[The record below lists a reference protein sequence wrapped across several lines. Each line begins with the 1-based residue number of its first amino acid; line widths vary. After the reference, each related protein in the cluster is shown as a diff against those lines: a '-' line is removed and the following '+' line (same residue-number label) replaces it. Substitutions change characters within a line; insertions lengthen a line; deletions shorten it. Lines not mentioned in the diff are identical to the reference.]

1 MSINYNIYGIEEVW
15 RNAHY
20 TPNVEN
26 KNKKAGFTYVN
37 DNELNV
43 VGSYLRV
50 GVWGGHLSFDTPID
64 KSLSYCGMDENAPL
78 SSFYGI
84 TKNDNVYD
92 YDDDKTIKRSLTNW
106 CIAERISNAGVVDGL
121 QEMYCRFNYDVDHKY
136 MYWLNGNNYKTNP
149 NYNQEP
155 YVKIVPKNQVMLI
168 YVDAYNDNFSSKIT
182 ATLNDYITTYA
193 ETYPNIVSVWA
204 SLYFGETNRSV
215 NAGQGN
221 PNTWYSTPFV
231 MILDKN
237 TFNENDEKFDYCY
250 SLFETY
256 GYNFIPLMIS
266 DKRVSVYN
274 GIYLNSGEIGFTF
287 GDKYEIHTNN
297 NTYIP
302 YLVYSTNFKEKALKA
317 AAYYGLFFTDRLSV
331 AENGAYIDNNM
342 YLGIID
348 ANGITHGE
356 YTRGNLNTT
365 NATFNYNDMHDSPY
379 DYKKQS
385 DNTKYSDDTEFHLTL
400 STGAFTKLFVLDET
414 NVNKLS
420 SELFRIVNDMQGTSA
435 TEYAMKT
442 FLTNNPIDCIISLK
456 KFPIN
461 PMPVVGNPTYI
472 RLGMQ
477 NTTVEGKLLLS
488 PTWIYYFDFSV
499 NNDTSLVAVNGDSF
513 LDYEPYT
520 KCTVVVPFC
529 GSVEI
534 PCCYLYD
541 NGGLRVALAVDFVTG
556 ACTAYI
562 IVGGKCIETVQGNCA
577 IDLPVSGIQSATLDS
592 NINNTINNYN
602 STAISSALTVIG
614 GGVSFVTGVASG
626 NIPMI
631 VAGMGAI
638 IGGSAKGAQAEKRT
652 NYELQHMQTPFKS
665 VSAASGALAQT
676 GDYRCKLLITR
687 PKLSEEYDAEIYGNT
702 IGFACLI
709 NGHVRDF
716 SGLTIGDIKTDNIN
730 CTVDEKR
737 MIENLFATGVYL

>member
-1 MSINYNIYGIEEVW
+1 MNINYNIYGIEEIW
-15 RNAHY
+15 RDAY
-20 TPNVEN
+20 YSSGEN
-26 KNKKAGFTYVN
+26 PNKKAGFSYIN
-37 DNELNV
+37 DNEQNV

-50 GVWGGHLSFDTPID
+50 GVWGNHLSFNTPID

-78 SSFYGI
+78 STFNAI
-84 TKNDNVYD
+84 VKNDNHYE
-92 YDDDKTIKRSLTNW
+92 YDDSKVIKRDVTNF
-106 CIAERISNAGVVDGL
+106 CIAERISNAGPIDGV
-121 QEMYCRFNYDVDHKY
+121 QEMFCKFAYNIDTKY
-136 MYWLNGNNYKTNP
+136 MYWLNGDNYKTNP

-155 YVKIVPKNQVMLI
+155 YTKIIPKNQVMLI
-168 YVDAYNDNFSSKIT
+168 YVDAYNTTFTTNIT
-182 ATLNDYITTYA
+182 ATLNEYITTYA
-193 ETYPNIVSVWA
+193 ENYPKIVSVWA
-204 SLYFGETNRSV
+204 RLYFGESNRSI
-215 NAGQGN
+215 NAGKGN
-221 PNTWYSTPFV
+221 PNTWYSTPFC

-237 TFNENDEKFDYCY
+237 TFNENDEKYDYCY
-250 SLFETY
+250 SLFEQY

-266 DKRVSVYN
+266 DPRVKVYGGVN
-274 GIYLNSGEIGFTF
+274 LNSGEIGFSF
-287 GDKYEIHTNN
+287 GEKVEIQELNN
-297 NTYIP
+297 NYIP
-302 YLVYSTNFKEKALKA
+302 YINYSIDFKEKALSA
-317 AAYYGLFFTDRLSV
+317 AAYYGLFFTDRETV
-331 AENGAYIDNNM
+331 AINGTYTDANM

-348 ANGITHGE
+348 DNGISHGE

-365 NATFNYNDMHDSPY
+365 NKTYNYNDMHDTPY
-379 DYKKQS
+379 DYTKHGDS
-385 DNTKYSDDTEFHLTL
+385 TKYSDNTEFHLSL

-414 NVNKLS
+414 NVKKLS

-461 PMPVVGNPTYI
+461 PLPVMGNPTYI
-472 RLGMQ
+472 KLGMQ
-477 NTTVEGKLLLS
+477 NTTVEGQLLLT
-488 PTWIYYFDFSV
+488 PTWIYYFDFKTS
-499 NNDTSLVAVNGDSF
+499 NDTSLVAIHGGSF

-520 KCTVVVPFC
+520 KCTIIVPFC
-529 GSVEI
+529 GSVEV

-562 IVGGKCIETVQGNCA
+562 LVGGKCIETVQGNCA

-614 GGVSFVTGVASG
+614 GGVSFVMGAASG
-626 NIPMI
+626 NIPMV

-665 VSAASGALAQT
+665 ISAASGALAQT
-676 GDYRCKLLITR
+676 GDYRCKMLITR
-687 PKLSEEYDAEIYGNT
+687 PKLSPNYDAEIYGET

-709 NGHVRDF
+709 NGQVSNF
-716 SGLTIGDIKTDNIN
+716 SGFTIGDIKTDNIN
-730 CTVDEKR
+730 CTIEEKR
-737 MIENLFATGVYL
+737 IIENLFATGVYL